1 MFGLEDLMKKVD
13 LGDILDKFNLGDKEK
28 EEVKKQTVDAVN
40 YRAKK
45 EKSRGNESI
54 MENLFSSKPNTSE
67 ADTVKKKLEGDLAFN
82 LKNKSNMDEGIIDK
96 IKGEIMDR
104 FLGGASNAAKEK
116 GDEDGKG
123 LMGLLS
129 GDNIL
134 DNIMESD
141 IAKKLKGLF

>member
-28 EEVKKQTVDAVN
+28 EEVKKQTADAVN

-45 EKSRGNESI
+45 EKSRGNEGI
-54 MENLFSSKPNTSE
+54 MENLFSSKPNSSE

-82 LKNKSNMDEGIIDK
+82 LKNKANMDEGIIDK
-96 IKGEIMDR
+96 IKSEIVGR
-104 FLGGASNAAKEK
+104 FLGGATDAAKEK

-123 LMGLLS
+123 LMGLFS

>member
-45 EKSRGNESI
+45 EKSRGNEGI

-82 LKNKSNMDEGIIDK
+82 LKKKSNLDEGIIDK